1 MYINCNTQSIVL
13 YIQRRWRD
21 GYCWDP
27 GKALRPTA
35 PVRLMPGRVDR
46 FRQLL
51 SKGVLMLCFLRF
63 AHIAAA
69 VAVTIG
75 LASPVAARADDAE
88 KVVNIYSSRHYPSD
102 DQIYQLFT
110 QKTGIQVKV
119 IQGKAEELLE
129 RIKLEGESSPADLF
143 ITVDAGNL
151 WRAEEDKLLQPIQ
164 SKELEDNVPANLRD
178 PQGRWFA
185 FSERARVI
193 IYDKNKVKAKQLS
206 TYEALADPKWQG
218 DILVRSSNNIYNQSL
233 VAAMIDSI
241 GEEKTEAWAKGLVEN
256 FARKP
261 QGGDIE
267 QIKAL
272 VGGEGT
278 IAISNTYYF
287 ARLLAGKDEQL
298 KKSLEHVAVFFPN
311 QQDRGTHINI
321 SGAGVV
327 VNAPHKGNAISFL
340 EFLVSPDVQRLLT
353 DINFEYPVRSD
364 VAPNAIIAAWGTF
377 KADSLHVSA
386 LGKNNPAAV
395 ELMDR
400 VGWR

>member
-1 MYINCNTQSIVL
+1 M
-13 YIQRRWRD
+13 
-21 GYCWDP
+21 
-27 GKALRPTA
+27 
-35 PVRLMPGRVDR
+35 
-46 FRQLL
+46 
-51 SKGVLMLCFLRF
+51 LRF
-63 AHIAAA
+63 HRFARVA
-69 VAVTIG
+69 AVTIG
-75 LASPVAARADDAE
+75 IGLVAPLAARADDAE

-110 QKTGIQVKV
+110 KQTGIQVKA
-119 IQGKAEELLE
+119 IQGKAEELME
-129 RIKLEGESSPADLF
+129 RIRLEGESSPADLF

-151 WRAEEDKLLQPIQ
+151 WRAEEDNLLQPIQ

-193 IYDKNKVKAKQLS
+193 IYDKTKVKVKQLS

-218 DILVRSSNNIYNQSL
+218 NILVRSSNNIYNQSL

-298 KKSLEHVAVFFPN
+298 KKSLRHVGVFFPN
-311 QQDRGTHINI
+311 QEDRGTHINI

-327 VNAPHKGNAISFL
+327 VNAPHKDNAVKFL
-340 EFLVSPDVQRLLT
+340 EFLVSPDIQRLMS
-353 DINFEYPVRSD
+353 DINFEYPVRPD
-364 VAPNAIIAAWGTF
+364 VPPTAIIAAWGPF

-386 LGKNNPAAV
+386 LGKNNPEAV

-400 VGWR
+400 VGWRSPAIGRSQLLAIFAGATVLCHA

>member
-1 MYINCNTQSIVL
+1 MLRLRRFLQIATVATLAIGSTAIGSI
-13 YIQRRWRD
+13 
-21 GYCWDP
+21 
-27 GKALRPTA
+27 
-35 PVRLMPGRVDR
+35 
-46 FRQLL
+46 
-51 SKGVLMLCFLRF
+51 S
-63 AHIAAA
+63 AAQ
-69 VAVTIG
+69 
-75 LASPVAARADDAE
+75 ADDAE

-102 DQIYQLFT
+102 EQIYKLFT
-110 QKTGIQVKV
+110 EKTGIQVKV
-119 IQGKAEELLE
+119 IQGKAEELIQ

-151 WRAEEDKLLQPIQ
+151 WRAEEDQLLQPIKSQ
-164 SKELEDNVPANLRD
+164 ELEEHVPPNLRD
-178 PQGRWFA
+178 PQGRWYA
-185 FSERARVI
+185 FSTRARVI
-193 IYDKNKVKAKQLS
+193 IYDKNKVKPGELS
-206 TYEALADPKWQG
+206 TYEELADPKWQG

-272 VGGEGT
+272 AAGEGT

-298 KKSLEHVAVFFPN
+298 KKSLAHIGVFFPN
-311 QQDRGTHINI
+311 QQDRGTHINV
-321 SGAGVV
+321 SGAGVTV
-327 VNAPHKGNAISFL
+327 YAPHKDNAVKFL
-340 EFLVSPDVQRLLT
+340 EFMLTPEVQRLLT
-353 DINFEYPVRSD
+353 DVNFEFPARPD
-364 VAPNAIIAAWGTF
+364 VKPADIVASWGTF

-386 LGKNNPAAV
+386 LGKNNPEAV